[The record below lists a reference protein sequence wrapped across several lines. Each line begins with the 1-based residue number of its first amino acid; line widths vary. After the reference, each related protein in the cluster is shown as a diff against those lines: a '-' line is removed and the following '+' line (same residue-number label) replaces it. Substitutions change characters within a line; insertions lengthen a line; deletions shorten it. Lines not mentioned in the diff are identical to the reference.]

1 MAKEGIAKMYQ
12 RITLLGNAQDAG
24 RPQFGCNEKCCVDA
38 RENTKLSRMPVSLG
52 LHGDEI
58 GLVEVTRCIES
69 QMSLIKNPQI
79 SEIWLTHA
87 HLGHIEGLGQFGRES
102 LNSKNI
108 KLRCSASV
116 ADYLKSHPIWQ
127 KLFERGNLILEKFH
141 SDNVI
146 PIEIPHRSQDFD
158 THSILFKGKNNNLLF
173 LPDHDNWEKTL
184 NYVGHKGPKEWF
196 SSLGADVVLLDG
208 TFWSLDELK
217 NRVQA
222 DIPHPPVC
230 NTLDLIGKRREDDP
244 RIIFIHLNHTN
255 PLHYRDSEEYQK
267 VEQMG
272 WEVGE
277 EGMEFNL

>member
-24 RPQFGCNEKCCVDA
+24 RPQFGCNEKCCIDA

-102 LNSKNI
+102 LNSMNV
-108 KLRCSASV
+108 KLRCSTSV

-127 KLFERGNLILEKFH
+127 KLFDRGNLILEEFH

-184 NYVGHKGPKEWF
+184 NFVGHQSPKEWF
-196 SSLGADVVLLDG
+196 ASLSADIVLLDG

-230 NTLDLIGKRREDDP
+230 NTLDLIGKKEDVDP

>member
-1 MAKEGIAKMYQ
+1 MYN

-24 RPQFGCNEKCCVDA
+24 RPQFGCNEKCCGDA
-38 RENTKLSRMPVSLG
+38 RENTNLSRMPVSLG
-52 LHGDEI
+52 LHGDEV

-108 KLRCSASV
+108 KLRCSDSV

-127 KLFERGNLILEKFH
+127 KLFDRGNLILEEFH

-184 NYVGHKGPKEWF
+184 NFVGHQSPKEWF
-196 SSLGADVVLLDG
+196 ASLSADIVLLDG

-230 NTLDLIGKRREDDP
+230 NTLDLMGKKEDVDP

-267 VEQMG
+267 VEKMG
-272 WEVGE
+272 WEIGE
-277 EGMEFNL
+277 EGVEFNL

>member
-127 KLFERGNLILEKFH
+127 KLFKRGNLILEEFH

-184 NYVGHKGPKEWF
+184 NFVGHQSPKEWF
-196 SSLGADVVLLDG
+196 ASLSADIVLLDG

-230 NTLDLIGKRREDDP
+230 NTLDLIGKKEDVDP

>member
-184 NYVGHKGPKEWF
+184 NFVGHQSPKEWF
-196 SSLGADVVLLDG
+196 ASLSADIVLLDG

-230 NTLDLIGKRREDDP
+230 NTLDLIGKKEDVDP